1 MKLVVNGSDM
11 DVADRVTVADL
22 VERVSPRRGGRGT
35 AVALNGEVVPRGDW
49 GTVTFSSGDR
59 VEVLHAI
66 GGG

>member
-11 DVADRVTVADL
+11 QLEDDATVAD
-22 VERVSPRRGGRGT
+22 VISRVAPKRGERGT
-35 AVALNGEVVPRGDW
+35 AVAVNGEVVPKRNW
-49 GTVTFSSGDR
+49 GAATLSAGDR